1 MQLSRNAHDTLIEG
15 IEELVYEICSQ
26 ELVSGEAL
34 YTVINCFSEA
44 KLAEYAGELSPKCD
58 T

>member
-15 IEELVYEICSQ
+15 IEELVFEICSQ

-44 KLAEYAGELSPKCD
+44 KLAEYAGELSP
-58 T
+58 TV